1 MHHRYPIG
9 TLPTAKSFG
18 VSVLSTPRRIILIMK
33 RNISTKYVGGILGA
47 SLLLGMPSCSD
58 DHFDIKPGAPAAGK
72 TIWQNVEE
80 HANLKSMAGILKR
93 IKVYAKEDHYMRDD
107 STRALTYADLL
118 NSSQSYTLWAPLN
131 GKFDADV
138 WNRQLDQVDELRAA
152 GKKEEA
158 NKLEYRLG
166 MQFAQNH
173 MARFN
178 YEANKGT
185 QEVRLFNGKLA
196 IYNATEGR
204 FNGAPLA
211 TNEALIPASNG
222 TIHLLD
228 GVSPFA
234 YNVFDYMQN
243 NSDVFKH
250 VYGTL
255 SDPKIDKKEFSEV
268 LSIPGAMNEN
278 GQMVYVDSV
287 YITSNELL
295 NQSGAQI
302 KNEDSLYIAVIPTD
316 PAWEVA
322 SANISKLFKYK
333 NSYSNEFNYTT
344 GKFNPQ
350 AKYTFDPNNTKDWQ
364 YKSPDSLQ
372 LYNTEKLLITSMYF
386 SPSIFEERFERD
398 DIDGILDYAYHADT
412 LRSTNGWYYAN
423 PMPKDPATG
432 KRGKNPLFGDVEPVK
447 ASNGIVFPLTTY
459 SLDPAYSFIARIV
472 QELSYGN
479 TIGDTENIENG
490 SEKGE
495 VFTLVAGENKSDS
508 VDYSDWKDQSLRYRY
523 LQVTRNKVGMIPIPL
538 PNVLSGKYLVKVQVM
553 PNRADINHAWYDP
566 EDPEKEIAQN
576 TKFTATLLD
585 DEGNI
590 MGKKSQTFEVDEDSV
605 KTYTLWPEGVE
616 FPYCYQ
622 GLPTGVSSFP
632 FLRIDVP
639 RQKTPTGMSPA
650 LSLIKVIL
658 EPIRDEAVKE

>member
-1 MHHRYPIG
+1 MG
-9 TLPTAKSFG
+9 S
-18 VSVLSTPRRIILIMK
+18 
-33 RNISTKYVGGILGA
+33 
-47 SLLLGMPSCSD
+47 
-58 DHFDIKPGAPAAGK
+58 
-72 TIWQNVEE
+72 
-80 HANLKSMAGILKR
+80 
-93 IKVYAKEDHYMRDD
+93 
-107 STRALTYADLL
+107 
-118 NSSQSYTLWAPLN
+118 LN

-211 TNEALIPASNG
+211 TNESFRFRLLMVLFTCSTVFHPLLITFLITCRTIPMFSN
-222 TIHLLD
+222 TFMELL
-228 GVSPFA
+228 
-234 YNVFDYMQN
+234 
-243 NSDVFKH
+243 
-250 VYGTL
+250 L

-386 SPSIFEERFERD
+386 SPSIFEERFN
-398 DIDGILDYAYHADT
+398 A
-412 LRSTNGWYYAN
+412 
-423 PMPKDPATG
+423 
-432 KRGKNPLFGDVEPVK
+432 
-447 ASNGIVFPLTTY
+447 
-459 SLDPAYSFIARIV
+459 
-472 QELSYGN
+472 
-479 TIGDTENIENG
+479 
-490 SEKGE
+490 
-495 VFTLVAGENKSDS
+495 
-508 VDYSDWKDQSLRYRY
+508 
-523 LQVTRNKVGMIPIPL
+523 MI
-538 PNVLSGKYLVKVQVM
+538 SM
-553 PNRADINHAWYDP
+553 
-566 EDPEKEIAQN
+566 
-576 TKFTATLLD
+576 
-585 DEGNI
+585 
-590 MGKKSQTFEVDEDSV
+590 
-605 KTYTLWPEGVE
+605 
-616 FPYCYQ
+616 
-622 GLPTGVSSFP
+622 VS
-632 FLRIDVP
+632 
-639 RQKTPTGMSPA
+639 
-650 LSLIKVIL
+650 
-658 EPIRDEAVKE
+658 